1 MNNFYIKGNEY
12 QIKHKLSKKDLS
24 KNNKL
29 TKSPSLNKFNELE
42 LKEIEIKLENGP
54 ESSTFPEEEKD
65 ILENSS
71 SNNNKDEIN
80 SNKFLG
86 KKYTL
91 KNKEKNGKTK
101 INKKD
106 NNKTCNGK
114 NNLFLTKEIIKKT
127 NKKKDKL
134 LFKNEVVI
142 TNMKKIKMNSY
153 LYHSILSKKH
163 ISEQTVINLDKKLHQ
178 FKSLIL
184 YTIINVKNLLE
195 KVNID
200 NNNDAKKIYS
210 DIINYE
216 KCILVFYNEAFEIR
230 KQYNHMLSKLK
241 KDSIPCILQN
251 ISKLKDEI
259 TLEEEEKKELEEMKK
274 SLNDFEIQIDEI
286 KSKYETKI
294 NEYFLNSIKLFKA
307 LEELKNKY
315 IKK

>member
-12 QIKHKLSKKDLS
+12 QKKHKLSKKDFS

-29 TKSPSLNKFNELE
+29 KKSSSLNKFNELE
-42 LKEIEIKLENGP
+42 LKEIEIKIENGQEP
-54 ESSTFPEEEKD
+54 STFPEEEKD
-65 ILENSS
+65 IFENFS

-91 KNKEKNGKTK
+91 KNKEKNGKIK

-106 NNKTCNGK
+106 NNKACNGK

-127 NKKKDKL
+127 NKKKDRL

-163 ISEQTVINLDKKLHQ
+163 ISEQTVLNLDKKLHQ

-184 YTIINVKNLLE
+184 YTIIKVKNLLE

-200 NNNDAKKIYS
+200 NSNEPNKICS
-210 DIINYE
+210 NILNYE

-230 KQYNHMLSKLK
+230 KQYNDMFSKLK
-241 KDSIPCILQN
+241 KDSIPYILQN
-251 ISKLKDEI
+251 ISKLKEEI
-259 TLEEEEKKELEEMKK
+259 TLKEGEKKELEEMKK
-274 SLNDFEIQIDEI
+274 SLNDFGIQIDEI
-286 KSKYETKI
+286 GSKYETKI

-307 LEELKNKY
+307 LEELKDKY